1 MYEGHRVH
9 EVGQEDYGAADPAEP
24 RKSVVEGVVPGLV
37 CRDLRGGRGDLRLV
51 LVHLPH
57 QLQPLPAQQ
66 SAAVRLAGRG
76 QAKQNI
82 KAVF

>member
-1 MYEGHRVH
+1 MYEGHGEH
-9 EVGQEDYGAADPAEP
+9 EVGKEDYSAADPAEP

-37 CRDLRGGRGDLRLV
+37 CRDLRGGRRDLRLV

-66 SAAVRLAGRG
+66 PGAVLLARRG

-82 KAVF
+82 KAVL